1 MIIYTDG
8 SCRSNGNPDAIGGFG
23 VVAIDEEQGLF
34 TYAHQEIG
42 TTNNRQEIKAVLYA
56 FFNFGSKDYKNIP
69 TVYCDSAYTVNTFND
84 WMFRWA
90 ENGWIKSNGEIPK
103 NLDLIQAYYDYWIDG
118 YRIDL
123 QKITGH
129 SGNKWNDLAD
139 RLATGKEIAIYE
151 WRPYGD
157 RYY

>member
-1 MIIYTDG
+1 MTIYTDG

-23 VVAIDEEQGLF
+23 VVAVDEEKGLF

-42 TTNNRQEIKAVLYA
+42 TTNNRQEIKAVLYTL
-56 FFNFGSKDYKNIP
+56 FNFGDKEFAP
-69 TVYCDSAYTVNTFND
+69 TVYCDSAYVVNIFND

-90 ENGWIKSNGEIPK
+90 SNNWKTSTNKTPE
-103 NLDLIQAYYDYWIDG
+103 NLDLIQAYYDYWMEG
-118 YRIDL
+118 YRINL
-123 QKITGH
+123 QKIKGH
-129 SGNKWNDLAD
+129 SGHEWNDLAD
-139 RLATGKEIAIYE
+139 KLATGKEKASYK

>member
-1 MIIYTDG
+1 MTIYTDG

-23 VVAIDEEQGLF
+23 VVAVSEEKGLF

-42 TTNNRQEIKAVLYA
+42 TTNNRQEIKGVLYA
-56 FFNFGSKDYKNIP
+56 LFNFGDKEFAP
-69 TVYCDSAYTVNTFND
+69 TVYCDSAYVVNTFND
-84 WMFRWA
+84 WMFKWA
-90 ENGWIKSNGEIPK
+90 ANDWKTSTNKTPE
-103 NLDLIQAYYDYWIDG
+103 NLDLIQAYYEYWMEG
-118 YRIDL
+118 YRINL

-139 RLATGKEIAIYE
+139 RLATGKESASYE